1 MTREPPT
8 PTPYGSMNDVN
19 NPRISSNLLFAS
31 LLLILTFLKK
41 DYSDGT
47 VTVSKRSDRNSVHLK
62 KALFIFHE
70 ELTGLQRDAIFV
82 LEGLTNQSVCINVI
96 CNAPIFSTISDRF
109 SSLCA
114 RVSAAAI
121 LENEKT
127 LDARLV
133 NSNRPGHYTLGLHG
147 AVIYENEYGC

>member
-8 PTPYGSMNDVN
+8 PTPYGSVNDVN

-47 VTVSKRSDRNSVHLK
+47 VTVSKRSDRNFVHLK

-96 CNAPIFSTISDRF
+96 CNAPIFSTISDGF
-109 SSLCA
+109 SSLCQGFC
-114 RVSAAAI
+114 RRHIGKREDPGREVG
-121 LENEKT
+121 EQQQTRT
-127 LDARLV
+127 LYV
-133 NSNRPGHYTLGLHG
+133 GLTWSSHL
-147 AVIYENEYGC
+147 

>member
-8 PTPYGSMNDVN
+8 PTPYGSVNDVN

-109 SSLCA
+109 SSLCQGFC
-114 RVSAAAI
+114 RRHIGKREDPGREVG
-121 LENEKT
+121 EQQQTRT
-127 LDARLV
+127 LYV
-133 NSNRPGHYTLGLHG
+133 GLTWSSHL
-147 AVIYENEYGC
+147 